1 MAASSGTS
9 TKLAT
14 LHSEAVQGT
23 PLLGELET
31 AGASGAGGGDVAM
44 GTKAGGGVASG
55 GVVTGGGVEGDEI
68 AVGGGTVAGGGDGV
82 VGGAAKAVGGVTMV
96 GGAFE
101 GEEAGDWA
109 MQVAR
114 RQREMAR
121 ASIGTWEAISVL
133 SSSFYSPPLSVMMAK
148 GRADVMN
155 KRSGLAII

>member
-1 MAASSGTS
+1 
-9 TKLAT
+9 
-14 LHSEAVQGT
+14 
-23 PLLGELET
+23 
-31 AGASGAGGGDVAM
+31 M

-55 GVVTGGGVEGDEI
+55 GVVTGGGVEGDGM
-68 AVGGGTVAGGGDGV
+68 AVGVGTVAGGGDGV
-82 VGGAAKAVGGVTMV
+82 VGGAAKAVGGVTIV

-133 SSSFYSPPLSVMMAK
+133 SSSPPLSVMMAK
-148 GRADVMN
+148 GRADEM
-155 KRSGLAII
+155 KEQSGLVII